1 MRKRRQVW
9 LMLLVS
15 VLLIM
20 PYQTVG
26 ATGKIPDPQPMGQ
39 VSFDGA
45 RMEALPAPGNSTTPG
60 TWFVGATPANA
71 DLSKPPIV
79 FVQGLHSRAQSW
91 WEETNYHG
99 VNDMYE
105 TAYNKGYRTAF
116 VQLYDAPGGDAAT
129 PMDNGRLLAGM
140 LEKIYNHFGQKV
152 NIVAHSKGGP
162 DSQAALVHYG
172 AYRYVNKVVTLGSPH
187 EGSHLADLA
196 YSSWAGWLAALLGKQ
211 DPGTYSLQVGEM
223 AKYRAQTDNHANARL
238 NKYYTAAGTSWGPTF
253 SALAL
258 GGAYL
263 SQYGEN
269 DGLVNVWSTDLPYGT
284 HLFTASDLDHDEIRI
299 GRAVFSKI
307 ESVLRT
313 ATVMSATE
321 PKASQPTAAVN
332 SADKQETFVRGGA
345 LPISKQHVQQ
355 VPVEPGVKEAIFTV
369 RTKAADTQVT
379 LVSPSGKVLKRVL
392 KSKDQAFFR
401 GATVQVIR
409 VAKPEAGNWQVKLLS
424 KQKDAYLL
432 TTHFIGKTTVELD
445 LPALNKQSSAELKIK
460 GLESVDLASLT
471 GKIKVVDPQGQ
482 VKEMALNKSK
492 KADAALTGAVS
503 GSQAGVYNI
512 TVELS
517 GQTKDG
523 QAYARTL
530 VKSVYIGK

>member
-1 MRKRRQVW
+1 
-9 LMLLVS
+9 
-15 VLLIM
+15 
-20 PYQTVG
+20 
-26 ATGKIPDPQPMGQ
+26 
-39 VSFDGA
+39 
-45 RMEALPAPGNSTTPG
+45 
-60 TWFVGATPANA
+60 
-71 DLSKPPIV
+71 
-79 FVQGLHSRAQSW
+79 
-91 WEETNYHG
+91 
-99 VNDMYE
+99 
-105 TAYNKGYRTAF
+105 
-116 VQLYDAPGGDAAT
+116 
-129 PMDNGRLLAGM
+129 
-140 LEKIYNHFGQKV
+140 
-152 NIVAHSKGGP
+152 
-162 DSQAALVHYG
+162 
-172 AYRYVNKVVTLGSPH
+172 
-187 EGSHLADLA
+187 
-196 YSSWAGWLAALLGKQ
+196 
-211 DPGTYSLQVGEM
+211 
-223 AKYRAQTDNHANARL
+223 
-238 NKYYTAAGTSWGPTF
+238 
-253 SALAL
+253 
-258 GGAYL
+258 
-263 SQYGEN
+263 
-269 DGLVNVWSTDLPYGT
+269 
-284 HLFTASDLDHDEIRI
+284 
-299 GRAVFSKI
+299 
-307 ESVLRT
+307 
-313 ATVMSATE
+313 
-321 PKASQPTAAVN
+321 
-332 SADKQETFVRGGA
+332 
-345 LPISKQHVQQ
+345 
-355 VPVEPGVKEAIFTV
+355 
-369 RTKAADTQVT
+369 VT